1 MMEKLT
7 TTITSF
13 GVPSR
18 RQGKVAFAI
27 GCWVICALVFAYLYH
42 VVGMAATAVGILPVI
57 VMGWFFGVRAGLFG
71 SLLLTLLMP
80 EFVTMV
86 GDDGWNLFVHQ
97 GLPGFAVTVLSGVVV
112 GWLHNLSERLRQQ
125 IAERERAEEA
135 LRQLNDELELR
146 IEEQTAELAQANEQL
161 REEIAQRQ
169 RAEEAVR
176 RSEALL
182 RSLIESLPQNVFS
195 KDLAGRFTFANQ
207 RYCLTEGKTLADI
220 LGKTDFDL
228 HPPELAEKYREDDL
242 RIMETGQVFKT
253 VEEHQP
259 IGGEKFYVQVIKTPL
274 YDAAGQV
281 AGVLG
286 VFWDVTAQKRAEEA
300 LQTYAAE
307 LERSNRELKNFL
319 YVASHDLQEPL
330 RKVRA
335 FGDRLQAKYGAV
347 LDAQGC
353 DYLERMQNAAARM
366 QDSINALLVYSRVTT
381 RAQPFEKVNL
391 AAMVPEVVSGFKAQV
406 EGLGGRVEVGDLP
419 VIEADPNQM
428 RQLLQHLVSNALKFH
443 REEEPPLVRI
453 HARAIDREPEDR
465 LPGDEWY
472 QIIVQDNGIGF
483 EEKYVERIFQPFQR
497 LHGRGQYEGPGMGLA
512 ICRKIVERHRGTIT
526 AKSAPGQGA
535 TFIITL
541 PARQPVKEAAFNTMV
556 KR

>member
-1 MMEKLT
+1 MMEKLAA
-7 TTITSF
+7 ITDF
-13 GVPSR
+13 GVPFH
-18 RQGKVAFAI
+18 RQGKVAFAV
-27 GCWVICALVFAYLYH
+27 GCWVICALVFACLYH

-57 VMGWFFGVRAGLFG
+57 VMGWLFGVRAGLFS
-71 SLLLTLLMP
+71 SLLLVLLIPMYIT
-80 EFVTMV
+80 VI
-86 GDDGWNLFVHQ
+86 GNDGWHLFLQ
-97 GLPGFAVTVLSGVVV
+97 EGLPGFAVTVLTGVMV
-112 GWLHNLSERLRQQ
+112 GWLRELSEKLKQQ
-125 IAERERAEEA
+125 IAERGRAEET
-135 LRQLNDELELR
+135 LRHLNDELELR
-146 IEEQTAELAQANEQL
+146 IKERTAELAQANEQL

-169 RAEEAVR
+169 RAEEAVH

-182 RSLIESLPQNVFS
+182 RSLVESLPQNVFS

-207 RYCLTEGKTLADI
+207 RYCLTEGKALADI

-228 HPPELAEKYREDDL
+228 HPPELARKYREDDL
-242 RIMETGQVFKT
+242 RIMETEQVFET

-281 AGVLG
+281 VGILG
-286 VFWDVTAQKRAEEA
+286 VFWDVTVQKRAEEA
-300 LQTYAAE
+300 LQTYATE
-307 LERSNRELKNFL
+307 LERSNQELQNFL

-330 RKVRA
+330 RKVQA
-335 FGDRLQAKYGAV
+335 FGDRLQAKYGAM
-347 LDAQGC
+347 LDAQGR

-366 QDSINALLVYSRVTT
+366 QDSLNALLAYSRVTT
-381 RAQPFEKVNL
+381 RAQPFEEVNL
-391 AAMVPEVVSGFKAQV
+391 ATIVPEVMSGFRAQM
-406 EGLGGRVEVGDLP
+406 ERLGGQAEVGNLP

-443 REEEPPLVRI
+443 REDEPPLVRI
-453 HARAIDREPEDR
+453 HARAVDHEQGDGLPEDK
-465 LPGDEWY
+465 WY

-512 ICRKIVERHRGTIT
+512 ICRKIVERHGGAIT

-541 PARQPVKEAAFNTMV
+541 PARQPVKETAFNTMV

>member
-1 MMEKLT
+1 MEKLAA
-7 TTITSF
+7 ITDF
-13 GVPSR
+13 GVPFH
-18 RQGKVAFAI
+18 RQGKVAFAV
-27 GCWVICALVFAYLYH
+27 GCWVICALVFACLYH

-57 VMGWFFGVRAGLFG
+57 VMGWLFGVRAGLFS
-71 SLLLTLLMP
+71 SLLLVLLIPMYIT
-80 EFVTMV
+80 VI
-86 GDDGWNLFVHQ
+86 GNNGWHLFLQ
-97 GLPGFAVTVLSGVVV
+97 EGLPGFAVTVLTGVMV
-112 GWLHNLSERLRQQ
+112 GWLHELSEKLKQQ
-125 IAERERAEEA
+125 IAERERAEET
-135 LRQLNDELELR
+135 LRHLNDELGLR
-146 IEEQTAELAQANEQL
+146 IKERTTELAQANELL
-161 REEIAQRQ
+161 RQEITQRQ

-182 RSLIESLPQNVFS
+182 RSLVESLPQNVFS

-228 HPPELAEKYREDDL
+228 HPPELARKYREDDL
-242 RIMETGQVFKT
+242 RIMETGQVCET
-253 VEEHQP
+253 VEERQP
-259 IGGEKFYVQVIKTPL
+259 IGGEKFCVQVIKTPI

-281 AGVLG
+281 AGILG
-286 VFWDVTAQKRAEEA
+286 VFWDITERKRAEAA
-300 LQTYAAE
+300 LRTYATE
-307 LERSNRELKNFL
+307 LERSNQELQNFL
-319 YVASHDLQEPL
+319 SVASHDLQEPL

-347 LDAQGC
+347 LDAQGR
-353 DYLERMQNAAARM
+353 DYLERMQNAAERM
-366 QDSINALLVYSRVTT
+366 QDSLNALLTYSRVTT

-391 AAMVPEVVSGFKAQV
+391 ATIVPEVMSGFRTQM
-406 EGLGGRVEVGDLP
+406 ERLGGQAEVGDLP
-419 VIEADPNQM
+419 VIEADPSQM

-443 REEEPPLVRI
+443 REDEPPLVRI
-453 HARAIDREPEDR
+453 HARAVDHEQEDG
-465 LPGDEWY
+465 LPGDKWY

-497 LHGRGQYEGPGMGLA
+497 LHGRGQYEGSGMGLA
-512 ICRKIVERHRGTIT
+512 ICRKIVERHGGAIT

-541 PARQPVKEAAFNTMV
+541 PARQPVKETAFNTMV